1 MLRMLRTDI
10 TTSGISI
17 FWCPHWPNLPTSG
30 PPSPESPLSPIMYIL
45 CQCNAYLS
53 SLSQYIEA
61 LLWGSELL
69 EIRHSVIG
77 WLIVEQF
84 IQFYCKHLKK
94 ILFHSIRTLI
104 IRSQFFPGSGR
115 IMATRFNGSLKDQ
128 ISEEGRSL
136 ILLLVPFHPFQPNP
150 PHYISS
156 IGLHSTSSIGLQ
168 SSIYILHS
176 TSFSLTIHSTLADFP
191 VVFF

>member
-1 MLRMLRTDI
+1 MLRTDI

-30 PPSPESPLSPIMYIL
+30 PPSPESPLSPITYFL

-61 LLWGSELL
+61 ALWGPVWL
-69 EIRHSVIG
+69 EICHSVIG

-136 ILLLVPFHPFQPNP
+136 IRLLVPYHPFHSPTHHITFPQLD
-150 PHYISS
+150 YI
-156 IGLHSTSSIGLQ
+156 LHPQLGYNLQ
-168 SSIYILHS
+168 STIYILLLFPCYPLH
-176 TSFSLTIHSTLADFP
+176 FDFP